1 MSNEQPP
8 KPRRN
13 LLPTVLA
20 FLACAAIGPA
30 YLAWQHH
37 QATPSGKLYVAD
49 TFGDDVGVID
59 VVTGRKIKLL
69 QSGKLPHNLAL
80 TRDKQTLYVTE
91 SGSQSVTA
99 YDTVKDTQKL
109 QRMVGPIPDNAE
121 HRAVGMD
128 KVRQANSCK
137 DCHAARSVGSFISGI
152 ALSPDESELWITEMK
167 TQMITVVDAKDLST
181 KRQVEVLNPDGTTP
195 SNVLYHPQTKDV
207 YVLSRARAEG
217 KKLAPDGTVITPAG
231 GTAGFDHEV
240 KKGNSY
246 ITVYDPTFTTVKARV
261 KVPYAVPF
269 GAVFSA
275 DGQELYATYRSTNK
289 IAVIDLKEFKLV
301 RSYDVDE
308 APIGLLMAPDQETL
322 MVANFYETPASV
334 QWLDRRT
341 GALKGRLEVPSSP
354 TLMVQHPRTGM
365 VYLTSSGANKIVEID
380 PRRQTI
386 VRTFEGGAYP
396 IDIQLV
402 P

>member
-1 MSNEQPP
+1 MAIEQPQ

-13 LLPTVLA
+13 LWPTLA
-20 FLACAAIGPA
+20 AFAACAAIGPA

-59 VVTGRKIKLL
+59 IVTGKKIKLL

-99 YDTVKDTQKL
+99 YDTLKDEIKF

-121 HRAVGMD
+121 HRKVGMD
-128 KVRQANSCK
+128 KVTQANSCK
-137 DCHAARSVGSFISGI
+137 DCHSARSVGSFISGI

-167 TQMITVVDAKDLST
+167 TQKITVVSASDLST
-181 KRQVEVLNPDGTTP
+181 KRQVEVINPVGTTP
-195 SNVLYHPQTKDV
+195 SNILYHPQTKDV
-207 YVLSRARAEG
+207 YVLNRTRAEG
-217 KKLAPDGTVITPAG
+217 KSVAADGTVTEKAD
-231 GTAGFDHEV
+231 TAGFSHEV
-240 KKGNSY
+240 KKGDSY
-246 ITVYDPTFTTVKARV
+246 ITVYDPSFTTVKARV
-261 KVPYAVPF
+261 LVPYAVPF

-275 DGQELYATYRSTNK
+275 DGQELYVTYRSTNK
-289 IAVIDLKEFKLV
+289 VAVIDLKNFKLD

-308 APIGLLMAPDQETL
+308 APIGILLAPDSETL
-322 MVANFYETPASV
+322 MVANFYETPSSV

-341 GALKGRLEVPSSP
+341 GVVKKRLEVPSSP

-365 VYLTSSGANKIVEID
+365 VYLTSSGSNKIIEID
-380 PRRQTI
+380 PRRQAVT
-386 VRTFEGGAYP
+386 RTFDAGAYP